1 MIIWNFIIIFFI
13 LPSLN
18 LKLWLCSWVTLSF
31 HIQFFHITI
40 LFKFKSNSFFSW
52 HFNSQELAKI
62 KTIIKKTRYLC
73 LMALNSYLNVFTNL
87 FSFSISTCS
96 RFQLSSSL
104 ALVKRVCKT
113 RFLIA
118 SRVS

>member
-1 MIIWNFIIIFFI
+1 MNDYLEFHNNFFYTTI
-13 LPSLN
+13 LN
-18 LKLWLCSWVTLSF
+18 LKLWFCSWVTLCF
-31 HIQFFHITI
+31 HIQFFHITT

-73 LMALNSYLNVFTNL
+73 LMALNSYINVFTYL

-96 RFQLSSSL
+96 QFQAFDFCYKL
-104 ALVKRVCKT
+104 KIYIIRRIEK
-113 RFLIA
+113 
-118 SRVS
+118 